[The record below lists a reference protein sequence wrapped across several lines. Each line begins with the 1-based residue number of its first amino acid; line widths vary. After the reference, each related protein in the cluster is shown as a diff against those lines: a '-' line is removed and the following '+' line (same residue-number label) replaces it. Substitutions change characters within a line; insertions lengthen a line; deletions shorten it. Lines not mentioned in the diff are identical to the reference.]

1 MSQSHS
7 VCMACLL
14 VDAPDKSA
22 SSASKAVQDICD
34 IYGEELGA
42 VPPDL
47 ILALRSAFDK
57 NCVDEFWK
65 AWSTGAEPRL
75 AAGCGGSS

>member
-1 MSQSHS
+1 
-7 VCMACLL
+7 MACLL
-14 VDAPDKSA
+14 VDTPDKSA

-57 NCVDEFWK
+57 NCSGKPGVLVRSLVQGCWVWWFQ
-65 AWSTGAEPRL
+65 L
-75 AAGCGGSS
+75 AV